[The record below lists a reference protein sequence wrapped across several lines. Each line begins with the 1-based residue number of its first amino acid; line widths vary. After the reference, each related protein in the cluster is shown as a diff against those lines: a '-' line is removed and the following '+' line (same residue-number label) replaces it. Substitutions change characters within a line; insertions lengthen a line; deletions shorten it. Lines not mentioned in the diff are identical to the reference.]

1 MDRMAV
7 PTAGAVRPGSVAVS
21 DQLLSICESSL
32 VSKETLRDSLT
43 LTVSRMGEREPM
55 TLTG

>member
-1 MDRMAV
+1 MDSMAV
-7 PTAGAVRPGSVAVS
+7 PTAGAVCPGSVAVS

-32 VSKETLRDSLT
+32 VSKEALRDSLT
-43 LTVSRMGEREPM
+43 LTMSRMGEREPM